1 MGDLKENNAKVNN
14 EIKEINNNCNCT
26 EKLTIINI
34 ISIGKNDVKLEC
46 SKKHEFKMSI
56 IGFLKI
62 VERDK
67 IPKANTDL
75 CIIHNLKY
83 DCYCVKCD
91 THLCEKCL
99 DLREHSFHFKYYIK
113 EINPKKE
120 RVRKIKEKI
129 KVEKNKI
136 EKLISQKV
144 NQEIKLKNI
153 CFQNMMKIEE
163 TKDKRKTKYK
173 NEENNEIK
181 KIKENY
187 KIKCKKLGDISEIK
201 NIKMEYINNINS
213 IRNKYKIKNGRNE
226 CVYKYKSDK
235 LIKIYP
241 SKLNNFQKS
250 EKITEIGKKS
260 NFIKFI
266 EYLYDIYINNERN
279 YFNIKNIETIYDYY
293 FKNNKNDLSKNES
306 KENNDNVNK
315 DKNETTK
322 LNNSFLDFLKNK
334 INFDDIKKKSV
345 NIFNN
350 IINYI
355 QNKIWI
361 YFNGTKKLLTNLTNI
376 INKISFKYIFQKI
389 MSVIEYMVIFFK
401 KAINELILCILSITK
416 EIEFLFIP
424 SDITIYNS
432 NEIDYLYNSFE
443 QSKSIENQDFI
454 NNLESKNDKCIKIK
468 FYPEICST
476 LNGNEI
482 ENNSESLSINGS
494 TISNNSDKNNSFSFI
509 NCPLFSFNFSNNT
522 NKIKFKNDNDKNK
535 LMLFYL
541 FINRIIGSINKII
554 SKIVDLFPLNL
565 IFGEKLKNNILNYL
579 NDSNNDE

>member
-1 MGDLKENNAKVNN
+1 M
-14 EIKEINNNCNCT
+14 
-26 EKLTIINI
+26 
-34 ISIGKNDVKLEC
+34 
-46 SKKHEFKMSI
+46 
-56 IGFLKI
+56 
-62 VERDK
+62 
-67 IPKANTDL
+67 
-75 CIIHNLKY
+75 
-83 DCYCVKCD
+83 
-91 THLCEKCL
+91 
-99 DLREHSFHFKYYIK
+99 
-113 EINPKKE
+113 
-120 RVRKIKEKI
+120 
-129 KVEKNKI
+129 
-136 EKLISQKV
+136 
-144 NQEIKLKNI
+144 
-153 CFQNMMKIEE
+153 
-163 TKDKRKTKYK
+163 
-173 NEENNEIK
+173 
-181 KIKENY
+181 
-187 KIKCKKLGDISEIK
+187 
-201 NIKMEYINNINS
+201 
-213 IRNKYKIKNGRNE
+213 
-226 CVYKYKSDK
+226 
-235 LIKIYP
+235 
-241 SKLNNFQKS
+241 
-250 EKITEIGKKS
+250 
-260 NFIKFI
+260 
-266 EYLYDIYINNERN
+266 
-279 YFNIKNIETIYDYY
+279 DY
-293 FKNNKNDLSKNES
+293 
-306 KENNDNVNK
+306 
-315 DKNETTK
+315 
-322 LNNSFLDFLKNK
+322 LKNK

-355 QNKIWI
+355 QIKIWI
-361 YFNGTKKLLTNLTNI
+361 YFNGTKKLLTNI

-389 MSVIEYMVIFFK
+389 MSVIEYLINFFK

-416 EIEFLFIP
+416 EIESLFIP

-535 LMLFYL
+535 FMLFYL

-554 SKIVDLFPLNL
+554 SKIVGLFPLNL

>member
-46 SKKHEFKMSI
+46 YKKHEFKMSI
-56 IGFLKI
+56 MGFLKI
-62 VERDK
+62 AERDK
-67 IPKANTDL
+67 IPKKNTDL
-75 CIIHNLKY
+75 CNIHNLKY

-99 DLREHSFHFKYYIK
+99 DLREHSYHFKYYIK

-136 EKLISQKV
+136 EKLIYQKV

-266 EYLYDIYINNERN
+266 EHLYDIYINNERN
-279 YFNIKNIETIYDYY
+279 YFNIKNIEAIYDFY
-293 FKNNKNDLSKNES
+293 FKTNKNDLSKNES
-306 KENNDNVNK
+306 KENKDNVNK

-389 MSVIEYMVIFFK
+389 MSVIEYLVNFFK

-416 EIEFLFIP
+416 EIESLFIP

-482 ENNSESLSINGS
+482 ENNSESLSIRGS
-494 TISNNSDKNNSFSFI
+494 TISNNSDKNSFSFI

-535 LMLFYL
+535 FMLFYL

-554 SKIVDLFPLNL
+554 SKIVGLFPLNL